1 MTRSASLRELD
12 MLKLF
17 TRYASVGVINTLL
30 HWVVFSLI
38 YTQGQTQSLSNFPA
52 FCVAVTFSFFV
63 NAKWTFNS
71 EATVIRYMT
80 YVFFMGAMA
89 YGAGWCADRLNLS
102 PFITLTF
109 FSFIS
114 LVCGFIYSKFI
125 VLGKRNENIPRC
137 TCT

>member
-1 MTRSASLRELD
+1 MTRSASLRELN

-17 TRYASVGVINTLL
+17 ARYASVGVINTLL
-30 HWVVFSLI
+30 HWIVFSLL
-38 YTQGQTQSLSNFPA
+38 YTQGQPQALANFSA

-71 EATVIRYMT
+71 EATAIRYIT

-89 YGAGWCADRLNLS
+89 YGAGWGADRFNLS
-102 PFITLTF
+102 PFITLTS

-114 LVCGFIYSKFI
+114 LVGGFIYSKFI
-125 VLGKRNENIPRC
+125 VFREEK
-137 TCT
+137 